1 MTDHNDNEIRHALKQ
16 AFPPIDDRLNRD
28 LWPLVLRNLDNR
40 STRVPWYDWALIAVT
55 ILTVL
60 AFPQLMLVFAYHL

>member
-1 MTDHNDNEIRHALKQ
+1 MIDHDDNEIRQALKQ
-16 AFPPIDDRLNRD
+16 AFPPVDGRLNRD
-28 LWPLVLRNLDNR
+28 LWPLVLRKLDSR
-40 STRVPWYDWALIAVT
+40 GTRVPWYDWALIAVT